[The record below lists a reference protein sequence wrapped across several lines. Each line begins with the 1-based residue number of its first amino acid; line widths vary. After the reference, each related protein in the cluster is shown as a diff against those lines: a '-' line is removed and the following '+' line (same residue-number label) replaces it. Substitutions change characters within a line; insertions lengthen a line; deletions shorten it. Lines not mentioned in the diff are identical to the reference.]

1 MKKSSYVALVLGII
15 SSVMFALGMCMALVE
30 DWGSLTQGIIVGV
43 IGIVLALVTVFIW
56 RKMEHKEPIKISGKT
71 AATILVALVGS
82 VVFGVGMCLCLVW
95 ASYIAGIVVGLAGM
109 VILLGLIPLKKGLK

>member
-15 SSVMFALGMCMALVE
+15 SGVLFSLGMCMALVE
-30 DWGSLTQGIIVGV
+30 DWGSLTQGIVVGA
-43 IGIVLALVTVFIW
+43 IGIVLALVTVFVW

-71 AATILVALVGS
+71 ALTIIVALVGS
-82 VVFGVGMCLCLVW
+82 MVFGAGMCLCLVW
-95 ASYIAGIVVGLAGM
+95 ANYITGIVVGLAGM

>member
-15 SSVMFALGMCMALVE
+15 SGVLFSLGMCMALVE
-30 DWGSLTQGIIVGV
+30 DWGSLTQGIVVGV
-43 IGIVLALVTVFIW
+43 IGIVLALVTVFVW

-71 AATILVALVGS
+71 ALTIIVALVGS
-82 VVFGVGMCLCLVW
+82 MVFGAGMCLCLVW
-95 ASYIAGIVVGLAGM
+95 ANYITGIVVGLAGM